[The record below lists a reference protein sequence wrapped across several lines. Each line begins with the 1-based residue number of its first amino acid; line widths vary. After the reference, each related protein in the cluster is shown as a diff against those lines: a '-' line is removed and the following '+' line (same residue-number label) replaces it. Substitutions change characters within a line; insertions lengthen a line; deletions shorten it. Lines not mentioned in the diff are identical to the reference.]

1 MEEFKTKKKSVLVLG
16 VVGILTLSMIGFKNV
31 SAKEPINVSN
41 RDEVTVITAEEQN
54 KVENSTKLS
63 GFIQQEN
70 SSGFFFRKWS
80 NLILVLP
87 MMIIAAFLET
97 YLADLLLS
105 LFA

>member
-16 VVGILTLSMIGFKNV
+16 VMGILTLSMIGFKNV
-31 SAKEPINVSN
+31 SSKEPINVSN

-70 SSGFFFRKWS
+70 GSGFFFSK
-80 NLILVLP
+80 VK
-87 MMIIAAFLET
+87 
-97 YLADLLLS
+97 
-105 LFA
+105 